1 MPAKPPARSGR
12 HESGVLDPAAA
23 AALALRESKPVS
35 RPSKRPRVGVAR
47 GARDPA
53 DVPHSVHPDEG
64 SVDAFERHALGPLL
78 WHRPDD
84 DELPDI
90 PSEFRNEQ
98 HYVKSFEPVLLE
110 ETREE
115 TRNAWLESLSEG
127 REYRVTLRSMRAM
140 GSSGW
145 RVATFLCENKK
156 DCEVIKSLC
165 PDHAVAVV
173 ALASLSRENDPWP
186 RSKDGARL
194 PLACA
199 GFVEKTLPR
208 EGVVE
213 FRFFVSPEADAAV
226 DASAPGWKP
235 WHEAVRIRERRVLE
249 AFEGVRR
256 AVREPSR
263 FAEKNVKKN
272 DAASRRDA
280 ARRAA
285 EANASGVGDDEDDK
299 SRVDFVD
306 LTGDESLPSP
316 SSLSFSR
323 EPGEVAP
330 RAAEKAEGRVWFLA
344 PAGKL
349 SSASQSYEALHH
361 VRRLYAPMRDA
372 MLRPTA
378 TLRRVAS
385 RSSTHG
391 VGDVGDSDAPPAF
404 ADEIAANPAL
414 VAFLERQFN
423 APQLA
428 AIKCAAAHTAA
439 RQNNRRN
446 AGGDDDFP
454 FTLVQGPPGTG
465 KTHTV
470 WGVLNVLHFVLYQRY
485 FQHLHRAI
493 DLGTA
498 RAAGD
503 RAFVAHVEDAGER
516 EWLERG
522 GDSFF
527 AVGDDSFASSDPR
540 EDAIIGRDRAVA
552 GNASFSESA
561 FAGSL
566 ADRGA
571 AVREMFSYLRRA
583 AGVEKGLGYGVQ
595 KPKIL
600 VCAPSNA
607 ATDNLLERV
616 VSRAFTNGDGG
627 VYRPTVIRVGA
638 ADALVSSETVA
649 AVTAS
654 RLVDAIVKMKPEE
667 WDRAYRK
674 QDAFQKEAAAYVKKL
689 EAEHVAAAAAFSR
702 HCASRPDG
710 QGPDPEVAREH
721 ARAQDARVA
730 EMLRVFNDRDKAVTE
745 MARFAFCLSR
755 LGPNKD
761 DDDVFDGRRTA
772 DPRRRQRDVRL
783 VRAALEA
790 SLVDDA
796 EIVFSTLASSSRRV
810 FRDVANGF
818 DTVLIDEAAQA
829 NETATLIP
837 FLHGARRCVL
847 VGDPRQLPSTV
858 LSSAAKASLFQRSLF
873 ERFVKLGA
881 RPILLSVQ
889 YRMHPAIRAWP
900 SREFYDDRLVDA
912 DAVRRREARDAQ
924 PYQTGLETGLG
935 GFPEL
940 TITKHDPPPYARYMC
955 PYVLFDVSGGSQS
968 SNARSGSLANPAE
981 ALFAACLHAAL
992 ARAVAGKGPGERP
1005 PSCAVVTPYR
1015 EQRACILKA
1024 FALLFGG
1031 DGAAG
1036 RLGVRVSTVD
1046 GFQGQEA
1053 DVIIFSTVR
1062 GSRSGSARGANASAG
1077 GGRRSSPAGGSS
1089 SIGFLADV
1097 RRMNV
1102 ALTRAK
1108 RALWIVGKCDV
1119 LRHGSEVWGRLVDDA
1134 ERRDAVARDADSFS
1148 MFDSVVPR
1156 ETQLSALRR
1165 LGGDVVRVPS
1175 GRGRGADS
1183 FVAAGDRTRDAF
1195 ATGWGRA
1202 VDASGAGGASR
1213 ARAANDMYGDLDDA

>member
-12 HESGVLDPAAA
+12 HESSVLDSAAA
-23 AALALRESKPVS
+23 AALALRASKPVS
-35 RPSKRPRVGVAR
+35 RPSKRPRIGVAR

-53 DVPHSVHPDEG
+53 DVPHFVHPDEG

-90 PSEFRNEQ
+90 PSEFRNER
-98 HYVKSFEPVLLE
+98 HYVESFEPVLLE

-115 TRNAWLESLSEG
+115 TRNAWLESIGEG
-127 REYRVTLRSMRAM
+127 REYRLTLRALRAT
-140 GSSGW
+140 GASGW
-145 RVATFLCENKK
+145 RVATFHCADRK

-165 PDHAVAVV
+165 PDHSVAVV
-173 ALASLSRENDPWP
+173 AVESVCSTRDPWP
-186 RSKDGARL
+186 RTKDGCRL

-208 EGVVE
+208 EGLVE

-226 DASAPGWKP
+226 DPSAPGWKP
-235 WHEAVRIRERRVLE
+235 WHQAVRDRERCVLE

-256 AVREPSR
+256 RM
-263 FAEKNVKKN
+263 
-272 DAASRRDA
+272 RRPRGGGADA

-285 EANASGVGDDEDDK
+285 AENAFSAAESTGGD
-299 SRVDFVD
+299 FF
-306 LTGDESLPSP
+306 SP
-316 SSLSFSR
+316 SSSSPR
-323 EPGEVAP
+323 APTNERNGRDEPIEPGEVAP
-330 RAAEKAEGRVWFLA
+330 PGLPQSPEGRVWFLA

-361 VRRLYAPMRDA
+361 VRRLHAPMRDA

-378 TLRRVAS
+378 KLPPSENAVGGPSGTL
-385 RSSTHG
+385 
-391 VGDVGDSDAPPAF
+391 DPPAF
-404 ADEIAANPAL
+404 ADEIVANPPL
-414 VAFLERQFN
+414 VEFLERRFN
-423 APQLA
+423 EPQLA

-439 RQNNRRN
+439 TARRD
-446 AGGDDDFP
+446 AETRDDSVLKNFP

-485 FQHLHRAI
+485 YQHLHRAI

-503 RAFVAHVEDAGER
+503 RAFVAQVKDAGER

-522 GDSFF
+522 GD
-527 AVGDDSFASSDPR
+527 VGGGDVDEASELR
-540 EDAIIGRDRAVA
+540 RATDL
-552 GNASFSESA
+552 SSESA

-571 AVREMFSYLRRA
+571 AVREMFEYLRTA
-583 AGVEKGLGYGVQ
+583 AGVEKGHTYGVK

-607 ATDNLLERV
+607 AVDNLLERV
-616 VSRAFTNGDGG
+616 ASVAFRGGDGG
-627 VYRPTVIRVGA
+627 AYRPTVVRVGA
-638 ADALVSSETVA
+638 ADALVSSETVG

-667 WDRAYRK
+667 WDAAYRK
-674 QDAFQKEAAAYVKKL
+674 QDAFQKEAASFVKRK
-689 EAEHVAAAAAFSR
+689 EREHVAAAAAFSK
-702 HCASRPDG
+702 HCAGRPDG
-710 QGPDPEVAREH
+710 VPDPEVAREH

-730 EMLRVFNDRDKAVTE
+730 EMLRVCDDRDKAVTE

-755 LGPNKD
+755 LGPKEDRGD
-761 DDDVFDGRRTA
+761 DFRRDGRSA
-772 DPRRRQRDVRL
+772 SFDPRRAQARAARA

-818 DTVLIDEAAQA
+818 DTVLVDEAAQA

-847 VGDPRQLPSTV
+847 VGDPRQLPSTI
-858 LSSAAKASLFQRSLF
+858 LSAAAKAAAFQRSLF
-873 ERFVKLGA
+873 ERFVTLGA
-881 RPILLSVQ
+881 KPVLLSVQ

-900 SREFYDDRLVDA
+900 SREFYDDKLTDSDSVRQRETSLLVA
-912 DAVRRREARDAQ
+912 PRPEASNREA
-924 PYQTGLETGLG
+924 PYLAHL
-935 GFPEL
+935 
-940 TITKHDPPPYARYMC
+940 KPYA
-955 PYVLFDVSGGSQS
+955 LFDVADGLQS
-968 SNARSGSLANPAE
+968 ANARSGSLSNPVE

-992 ARAVAGKGPGERP
+992 ARETRAAGGAAPKL
-1005 PSCAVVTPYR
+1005 SCAIVTPYR
-1015 EQRACILKA
+1015 EQRACVLKA
-1024 FALLFGG
+1024 FASLFGG

-1036 RLGVRVSTVD
+1036 RAGVRVSTVD

-1053 DVIIFSTVR
+1053 DVVIFSTVR
-1062 GSRSGSARGANASAG
+1062 GPRGAVTRGPRGALTRESRG
-1077 GGRRSSPAGGSS
+1077 GG
-1089 SIGFLADV
+1089 IGFLADV

-1102 ALTRAK
+1102 ALTRAR
-1108 RALWIVGKCDV
+1108 RALWIVGNRDV
-1119 LRHGSEVWGRLVDDA
+1119 LRNGGEVWSRLVADA
-1134 ERRDAVARDADSFS
+1134 ERRGCVARDADSASLFG
-1148 MFDSVVPR
+1148 DVIPVEAQAR
-1156 ETQLSALRR
+1156 ALRA
-1165 LGGDVVRVPS
+1165 LGGDARAL
-1175 GRGRGADS
+1175 RGGGA
-1183 FVAAGDRTRDAF
+1183 AMAPAGDRTRDAF
-1195 ATGWGRA
+1195 AGGWGA
-1202 VDASGAGGASR
+1202 AAADANGGGGGSR
-1213 ARAANDMYGDLDDA
+1213 ARARVHDMYGDLDDA

>member
-1 MPAKPPARSGR
+1 MPAKPPARPGR
-12 HESGVLDPAAA
+12 RESSVLDPAAEA
-23 AALALRESKPVS
+23 ARALMEAKPAS
-35 RPSKRPRVGVAR
+35 RPSKRPRVAR

-53 DVPHSVHPDEG
+53 DAPAFVRPDEG

-90 PSEFRNEQ
+90 PGEFRNEQ

-115 TRNAWLESLSEG
+115 TRNAWLESIGEG
-127 REYRVTLRSMRAM
+127 REYRLTLRSLRAM
-140 GSSGW
+140 GASGW
-145 RVATFLCENKK
+145 RVATFHCADRN
-156 DCEVIKSLC
+156 DCDVIKSLC
-165 PDHAVAVV
+165 PDHSVAVV
-173 ALASLSRENDPWP
+173 AVASMRSTRDPWP
-186 RSKDGARL
+186 RTRDGSDL

-208 EGVVE
+208 EGLVE

-226 DASAPGWKP
+226 DARAPGWRP
-235 WHEAVRIRERRVLE
+235 WHGAVRDRERRTLE
-249 AFEGVRR
+249 AFEGTRRRVRSR
-256 AVREPSR
+256 AGTE
-263 FAEKNVKKN
+263 
-272 DAASRRDA
+272 A
-280 ARRAA
+280 ARRVAA
-285 EANASGVGDDEDDK
+285 ENATENDVE
-299 SRVDFVD
+299 
-306 LTGDESLPSP
+306 P
-316 SSLSFSR
+316 SSER

-330 RAAEKAEGRVWFLA
+330 SAPTSLRAEGRTWFLA

-361 VRRLYAPMRDA
+361 VRRLHAPMRDA

-378 TLRRVAS
+378 KLS
-385 RSSTHG
+385 PSTSGGG
-391 VGDVGDSDAPPAF
+391 VTSDDVPAF
-404 ADEIAANPAL
+404 ADEIVANPAL
-414 VAFLERQFN
+414 VAFLERRFN
-423 APQLA
+423 EPQLA

-439 RQNNRRN
+439 RRR
-446 AGGDDDFP
+446 GDETRDEFP

-503 RAFVAHVEDAGER
+503 RAFVAHVRDAGER

-522 GDSFF
+522 GD
-527 AVGDDSFASSDPR
+527 VGEAGEAGKDLSSRAFSETSTSRARSDDATDGS
-540 EDAIIGRDRAVA
+540 
-552 GNASFSESA
+552 SESA

-571 AVREMFSYLRRA
+571 AVREMFEYLRRA
-583 AGVEKGLGYGVQ
+583 AGVEKGHTYGVA
-595 KPKIL
+595 KPRIL

-607 ATDNLLERV
+607 AVDNLLERV
-616 VSRAFTNGDGG
+616 VSAPFRNGDAGE
-627 VYRPTVIRVGA
+627 YRPTVVRVGA

-654 RLVDAIVKMKPEE
+654 RLVDAIVKMKPEA

-674 QDAFQKEAAAYVKKL
+674 QDAFQKEAASFVKRK
-689 EAEHVAAAAAFSR
+689 EREHVAAAAAFSK
-702 HCASRPDG
+702 HCAGRPDG
-710 QGPDPEVAREH
+710 VPDPEVAREH

-730 EMLRVFNDRDKAVTE
+730 EMLRVCDDRDKAVTE

-755 LGPNKD
+755 LGPKEDRGD
-761 DDDVFDGRRTA
+761 DFRRDGRSA
-772 DPRRRQRDVRL
+772 SFDPRRAQARAARA

-818 DTVLIDEAAQA
+818 DTVLVDEAAQA

-847 VGDPRQLPSTV
+847 VGDPRQLPSTI
-858 LSSAAKASLFQRSLF
+858 LSAAAKAAAFQRSLF
-873 ERFVKLGA
+873 ERFVTLGA
-881 RPILLSVQ
+881 KPVLLSVQ

-900 SREFYDDRLVDA
+900 SREFYDDKLTDSDSVRQRETSLLVA
-912 DAVRRREARDAQ
+912 PRPEASNREA
-924 PYQTGLETGLG
+924 PYLAHL
-935 GFPEL
+935 
-940 TITKHDPPPYARYMC
+940 KPYA
-955 PYVLFDVSGGSQS
+955 LFDVADGSQS
-968 SNARSGSLANPAE
+968 ANARSGSLSNPVE

-992 ARAVAGKGPGERP
+992 ARETRAAGGAAPKL
-1005 PSCAVVTPYR
+1005 SCAIVTPYR
-1015 EQRACILKA
+1015 EQRACVLKA
-1024 FALLFGG
+1024 FASLFGG

-1036 RLGVRVSTVD
+1036 RAGVRVSTVD

-1053 DVIIFSTVR
+1053 DVVIFSTVR
-1062 GSRSGSARGANASAG
+1062 GPRGAVTRGPRGALTRESRG
-1077 GGRRSSPAGGSS
+1077 GG
-1089 SIGFLADV
+1089 IGFLADV

-1102 ALTRAK
+1102 ALTRAR
-1108 RALWIVGKCDV
+1108 RALWIVGNRDV
-1119 LRHGSEVWGRLVDDA
+1119 LRNGGEVWSRLVADA
-1134 ERRDAVARDADSFS
+1134 ERRGCVARDADSASLFG
-1148 MFDSVVPR
+1148 DVIPVEAQAR
-1156 ETQLSALRR
+1156 ALRA
-1165 LGGDVVRVPS
+1165 LGGDARAL
-1175 GRGRGADS
+1175 RGGGA
-1183 FVAAGDRTRDAF
+1183 AMAPAGDRTRDAF
-1195 ATGWGRA
+1195 AGGWGA
-1202 VDASGAGGASR
+1202 AAADANGGGGGSR
-1213 ARAANDMYGDLDDA
+1213 ARARVHDMYGDLDDA

>member
-12 HESGVLDPAAA
+12 HASSVLDPAAA
-23 AALALRESKPVS
+23 AALALRASKPVS

-47 GARDPA
+47 GARDFA
-53 DVPHSVHPDEG
+53 DVPHFFSPDEG

-90 PSEFRNEQ
+90 PLEFRNEQ
-98 HYVKSFEPVLLE
+98 HYVRSFEPVLLE

-115 TRNAWLESLSEG
+115 TRNAWLESIGEG
-127 REYRVTLRSMRAM
+127 REYRVTLRSLRAV
-140 GSSGW
+140 GNSGW
-145 RVATFLCENKK
+145 RVATFLCADRK

-173 ALASLSRENDPWP
+173 ALASLCSTPDPWP
-186 RSKDGARL
+186 RSRDGRHL

-199 GFVEKTLPR
+199 GFVEKTNPR
-208 EGVVE
+208 EGLVE

-235 WHEAVRIRERRVLE
+235 WHEATRDRERRTLE

-256 AVREPSR
+256 RVRARGAPSR
-263 FAEKNVKKN
+263 
-272 DAASRRDA
+272 DAGPDA
-280 ARRAA
+280 ARIAA
-285 EANASGVGDDEDDK
+285 ARENAKTENAKTV
-299 SRVDFVD
+299 VD
-306 LTGDESLPSP
+306 LTGDV
-316 SSLSFSR
+316 

-330 RAAEKAEGRVWFLA
+330 VAPQTAEGRVWFLA

-361 VRRLYAPMRDA
+361 VRRLHAPMRDA
-372 MLRPTA
+372 MLRPTEK
-378 TLRRVAS
+378 LRNAS
-385 RSSTHG
+385 RR
-391 VGDVGDSDAPPAF
+391 DVDEPPPAF
-404 ADEIAANPAL
+404 ADEIETNPAL

-423 APQLA
+423 DPQLA
-428 AIKCAAAHTAA
+428 AIKCAAAHTAHT
-439 RQNNRRN
+439 RN
-446 AGGDDDFP
+446 AAAAEENKHADKHASAEQKEIDFP

-516 EWLERG
+516 AWLERG
-522 GDSFF
+522 G
-527 AVGDDSFASSDPR
+527 GDPPSDPL
-540 EDAIIGRDRAVA
+540 EGFSSANDRSVPETR
-552 GNASFSESA
+552 FSESA
-561 FAGSL
+561 FAGSS

-571 AVREMFSYLRRA
+571 AVREMFEYLRGA
-583 AGVEKGLGYGVQ
+583 AGVEKGRSYGVA

-607 ATDNLLERV
+607 AVDNLLERV
-616 VSRAFTNGDGG
+616 VGRAFRNGDGG
-627 VYRPTVIRVGA
+627 EYRPRVVRVGA
-638 ADALVSSETVA
+638 ADALVSSDAVA

-654 RLVDAIVKMKPEE
+654 RLVDAIVKMSPEA

-674 QDAFQKEAAAYVKKL
+674 QDAFQKEAASFVKRL
-689 EAEHVAAAAAFSR
+689 ESDHVAAAAAYSR
-702 HCASRPDG
+702 HCAGRPDG
-710 QGPDPEVAREH
+710 VADVETAREH
-721 ARAQDARVA
+721 TRAQDARVA
-730 EMLRVFNDRDKAVTE
+730 EMLRVCDDRDKAVTE

-755 LGPNKD
+755 LGPNED
-761 DDDVFDGRRTA
+761 AYAEDDGRPRPSSSS
-772 DPRRRQRDVRL
+772 DPRRRQRALRA

-818 DTVLIDEAAQA
+818 DTVLVDEAAQA

-837 FLHGARRCVL
+837 FLHGAKRCVL
-847 VGDPRQLPSTV
+847 VGDPQQLPSTV
-858 LSSAAKASLFQRSLF
+858 LSRAAKASLFQRSLF
-873 ERFVKLGA
+873 ERFVSLGA
-881 RPILLSVQ
+881 RPVLLSVQ
-889 YRMHPAIRAWP
+889 YRMHPEIRAWP
-900 SREFYDDRLVDA
+900 SREFYDDRLTDS
-912 DAVRRREARDAQ
+912 DSVRARAALDFAFAFDDSRSNAAPKNANEYASDGNHEASYSAHIR
-924 PYQTGLETGLG
+924 
-935 GFPEL
+935 
-940 TITKHDPPPYARYMC
+940 K
-955 PYVLFDVSGGSQS
+955 PYVLFDVKHGSHTA
-968 SNARSGSLANPAE
+968 NARSGSLANPAE
-981 ALFAACLHAAL
+981 ALFAACLYAAT
-992 ARAVAGKGPGERP
+992 RRVKTEPGAEP
-1005 PSCAVVTPYR
+1005 PTCAIVTPYR

-1031 DGAAG
+1031 AGAAG

-1062 GSRSGSARGANASAG
+1062 GSR
-1077 GGRRSSPAGGSS
+1077 GGSS
-1089 SIGFLADV
+1089 LKRGGGGGGSIGFLADV
-1097 RRMNV
+1097 RRVNV

-1119 LRHGSEVWGRLVDDA
+1119 LRNGSEVWGRLVEDA
-1134 ERRDAVARDADSFS
+1134 ERRGAVARDADSFA
-1148 MFDSVVPR
+1148 MFDAIVRR
-1156 ETQLSALRR
+1156 ETQARALRA
-1165 LGGDVVRVPS
+1165 LGGGEIEPV
-1175 GRGRGADS
+1175 
-1183 FVAAGDRTRDAF
+1183 RTRDAF
-1195 ATGWGRA
+1195 GTTGWGRA
-1202 VDASGAGGASR
+1202 AESSHGAAGGTSR
-1213 ARAANDMYGDLDDA
+1213 ARTANDVYGDLDDTYQ

>member
-12 HESGVLDPAAA
+12 HASSVLDPAAA
-23 AALALRESKPVS
+23 AALALRASKPVS

-53 DVPHSVHPDEG
+53 DVPHFLSPDEG

-90 PSEFRNEQ
+90 PLEFRDER
-98 HYVKSFEPVLLE
+98 HYVRSFEPVLLE

-115 TRNAWLESLSEG
+115 TRNAWLESIGEG
-127 REYRVTLRSMRAM
+127 REYRLTLRSLRAV
-140 GSSGW
+140 GNSGW
-145 RVATFLCENKK
+145 RVATFLCADRK

-173 ALASLSRENDPWP
+173 ALASLCSTPDPWP
-186 RSKDGARL
+186 RSRDGRHL
-194 PLACA
+194 PPACA
-199 GFVEKTLPR
+199 GFVEKTNPR
-208 EGVVE
+208 EGLVE

-226 DASAPGWKP
+226 DASAPGWRP
-235 WHEAVRIRERRVLE
+235 WHEAVRDRERRTLE

-256 AVREPSR
+256 RVRARGAPSR
-263 FAEKNVKKN
+263 
-272 DAASRRDA
+272 DAGPDA
-280 ARRAA
+280 ARIAA
-285 EANASGVGDDEDDK
+285 ARENAKTE
-299 SRVDFVD
+299 RVVD
-306 LTGDESLPSP
+306 LTGDV
-316 SSLSFSR
+316 

-330 RAAEKAEGRVWFLA
+330 DAPQTAEGRVWFLA

-361 VRRLYAPMRDA
+361 VRRLHAPMRDA
-372 MLRPTA
+372 MLRPTEK
-378 TLRRVAS
+378 LRNVSS
-385 RSSTHG
+385 RR
-391 VGDVGDSDAPPAF
+391 DADELPPAF
-404 ADEIAANPAL
+404 ADEIETNRPL

-423 APQLA
+423 DPQLA

-439 RQNNRRN
+439 RN
-446 AGGDDDFP
+446 AAAAEENALDVHASERASAAREIDFP

-516 EWLERG
+516 AWLERG
-522 GDSFF
+522 G
-527 AVGDDSFASSDPR
+527 GDASDPLGFSG
-540 EDAIIGRDRAVA
+540 ANDR
-552 GNASFSESA
+552 SERFSESA
-561 FAGSL
+561 FAGSS

-571 AVREMFSYLRRA
+571 AVREMFEYLRGA
-583 AGVEKGLGYGVQ
+583 AGVEKGRSYGVA

-607 ATDNLLERV
+607 AVDNLLERV
-616 VSRAFTNGDGG
+616 VGRAFRNGDGG
-627 VYRPTVIRVGA
+627 EYRPRVVRVGA
-638 ADALVSSETVA
+638 ADALVSSDAVA

-654 RLVDAIVKMKPEE
+654 RLVDAIVKMSPEA

-674 QDAFQKEAAAYVKKL
+674 QDAFQKEAASFVKRL
-689 EAEHVAAAAAFSR
+689 ESDHVAAAAAYSR
-702 HCASRPDG
+702 HCAGRPDG
-710 QGPDPEVAREH
+710 VADVETAREH
-721 ARAQDARVA
+721 TRAQDARVA
-730 EMLRVFNDRDKAVTE
+730 EMLRVCDDRDKAVTE

-755 LGPNKD
+755 LGPNED
-761 DDDVFDGRRTA
+761 ARAEDDGRYSPPSSSS
-772 DPRRRQRDVRL
+772 DPRRRQRALRA

-818 DTVLIDEAAQA
+818 DTVLVDEAAQA

-837 FLHGARRCVL
+837 FLHGAKRCVL
-847 VGDPRQLPSTV
+847 VGDPQQLPSTV
-858 LSSAAKASLFQRSLF
+858 LSRAAKASLFQRSLF
-873 ERFVKLGA
+873 ERFVSLGA
-881 RPILLSVQ
+881 RPVLLSVQ
-889 YRMHPAIRAWP
+889 YRMHPEIRAWP
-900 SREFYDDRLVDA
+900 SREFYDDRLTDSDSVRARAALDFVRGDDSRSAPKNAEYASGNHDA
-912 DAVRRREARDAQ
+912 YSAHIRE
-924 PYQTGLETGLG
+924 
-935 GFPEL
+935 
-940 TITKHDPPPYARYMC
+940 
-955 PYVLFDVSGGSQS
+955 PYVLFDVKHGSHTA
-968 SNARSGSLANPAE
+968 NTRSGSLANPAE
-981 ALFAACLHAAL
+981 ALFAACLYAATRRL
-992 ARAVAGKGPGERP
+992 KTEPGAEP
-1005 PSCAVVTPYR
+1005 PTCAIVTPYR

-1031 DGAAG
+1031 AGAAG

-1062 GSRSGSARGANASAG
+1062 GSRSSLKRGAG
-1077 GGRRSSPAGGSS
+1077 GGG
-1089 SIGFLADV
+1089 IGFLADV
-1097 RRMNV
+1097 RRVNV

-1119 LRHGSEVWGRLVDDA
+1119 LRNGSEVWGRLVEDA
-1134 ERRDAVARDADSFS
+1134 ERRGAVARDADSFA
-1148 MFDSVVPR
+1148 MFDAIVQR
-1156 ETQLSALRR
+1156 ETQARALRA
-1165 LGGDVVRVPS
+1165 LGGGGIEPVR
-1175 GRGRGADS
+1175 A
-1183 FVAAGDRTRDAF
+1183 AAGDRTRDAF
-1195 ATGWGRA
+1195 GAESGWGRA
-1202 VDASGAGGASR
+1202 AESSHGAAGGTSR
-1213 ARAANDMYGDLDDA
+1213 ARTANDVYGDLDDTYQ

>member
-1 MPAKPPARSGR
+1 MPAKPPARPGR
-12 HESGVLDPAAA
+12 RESSVLDPAAEA
-23 AALALRESKPVS
+23 ARALMEAKPAS
-35 RPSKRPRVGVAR
+35 RPSKRPRVAR

-53 DVPHSVHPDEG
+53 DAPAFVRPDEG

-90 PSEFRNEQ
+90 PGEFRNEQ

-115 TRNAWLESLSEG
+115 TRNAWLESIGEG
-127 REYRVTLRSMRAM
+127 REYRLTLRSLRAM
-140 GSSGW
+140 GASGW
-145 RVATFLCENKK
+145 RVATFHCADRN
-156 DCEVIKSLC
+156 DCDVIKSLC
-165 PDHAVAVV
+165 PDHSVAVV
-173 ALASLSRENDPWP
+173 AVASMRSTRDPWP
-186 RSKDGARL
+186 RTRDGSDL

-208 EGVVE
+208 EGLVE

-226 DASAPGWKP
+226 DARAPGWRP
-235 WHEAVRIRERRVLE
+235 WHGAVRDRERRTLE
-249 AFEGVRR
+249 AFEGTRRRVRSR
-256 AVREPSR
+256 AGTE
-263 FAEKNVKKN
+263 
-272 DAASRRDA
+272 A
-280 ARRAA
+280 ARRVAA
-285 EANASGVGDDEDDK
+285 ENATENDVE
-299 SRVDFVD
+299 
-306 LTGDESLPSP
+306 P
-316 SSLSFSR
+316 SSER

-330 RAAEKAEGRVWFLA
+330 SAPTSLRAEGRTWFLA

-361 VRRLYAPMRDA
+361 VRRLHAPMRDA

-378 TLRRVAS
+378 KLS
-385 RSSTHG
+385 PSTSGGG
-391 VGDVGDSDAPPAF
+391 VTSDDVPAF
-404 ADEIAANPAL
+404 ADEIVANPAL
-414 VAFLERQFN
+414 VAFLERRFN
-423 APQLA
+423 EPQLA

-439 RQNNRRN
+439 RRR
-446 AGGDDDFP
+446 GDETRDEFP

-503 RAFVAHVEDAGER
+503 RAFVAHVRDAGER

-522 GDSFF
+522 GD
-527 AVGDDSFASSDPR
+527 VGEAGEAGKDLSSRAFSETSTSRARSDDATDGS
-540 EDAIIGRDRAVA
+540 
-552 GNASFSESA
+552 SESA

-571 AVREMFSYLRRA
+571 AVREMFEYLRRA
-583 AGVEKGLGYGVQ
+583 AGVEKGHTYGVA
-595 KPKIL
+595 KPRIL

-607 ATDNLLERV
+607 AVDNLLERV
-616 VSRAFTNGDGG
+616 VSAPFRNGDAGE
-627 VYRPTVIRVGA
+627 YRPTVVRVGA

-654 RLVDAIVKMKPEE
+654 RLVDAIVKMKPEA

-674 QDAFQKEAAAYVKKL
+674 QDAFQKEAASFVKRK
-689 EAEHVAAAAAFSR
+689 EREHVAAAAAFSK
-702 HCASRPDG
+702 HCAERPDG
-710 QGPDPEVAREH
+710 VPDPEVAREH

-730 EMLRVFNDRDKAVTE
+730 EMLRVCDDRDKAVTE

-761 DDDVFDGRRTA
+761 GGDDDDGRPA
-772 DPRRRQRDVRL
+772 SFDPRRRQRAARL

-818 DTVLIDEAAQA
+818 DTVLVDEAAQA

-847 VGDPRQLPSTV
+847 VGDPRQLPSTI
-858 LSSAAKASLFQRSLF
+858 LSAAAKAAAFQRSLF
-873 ERFVKLGA
+873 ERFVTLGA
-881 RPILLSVQ
+881 KPVLLSVQ

-900 SREFYDDRLVDA
+900 SREFYDDKLTDSDSVRQRETSLLVA
-912 DAVRRREARDAQ
+912 PRPEASNREA
-924 PYQTGLETGLG
+924 PYLAHL
-935 GFPEL
+935 
-940 TITKHDPPPYARYMC
+940 KPYA
-955 PYVLFDVSGGSQS
+955 LFDVADGSQS
-968 SNARSGSLANPAE
+968 ANARSGSLSNPVE

-992 ARAVAGKGPGERP
+992 ARETRAAGGAAPKL
-1005 PSCAVVTPYR
+1005 SCAIVTPYR
-1015 EQRACILKA
+1015 EQRACVLKA
-1024 FALLFGG
+1024 FASLFGG

-1036 RLGVRVSTVD
+1036 RAGIRVSTVD

-1053 DVIIFSTVR
+1053 DVVIFSTVR
-1062 GSRSGSARGANASAG
+1062 GPRGAVTRGPRGALTRESRG
-1077 GGRRSSPAGGSS
+1077 GG
-1089 SIGFLADV
+1089 IGFLADV

-1102 ALTRAK
+1102 ALTRAR
-1108 RALWIVGKCDV
+1108 RALWIVGNRDV
-1119 LRHGSEVWGRLVDDA
+1119 LRNGGEVWSRLVADA
-1134 ERRDAVARDADSFS
+1134 ERRGCVARDADSASLFG
-1148 MFDSVVPR
+1148 DVIPVEAQAR
-1156 ETQLSALRR
+1156 ALRA
-1165 LGGDVVRVPS
+1165 LGGDARAL
-1175 GRGRGADS
+1175 RGGGA
-1183 FVAAGDRTRDAF
+1183 AMAPAGDRTRDAF
-1195 ATGWGRA
+1195 AGGWGA
-1202 VDASGAGGASR
+1202 AAADANGGGGGSR
-1213 ARAANDMYGDLDDA
+1213 ARARVHDMYGDLDDA

>member
-12 HESGVLDPAAA
+12 HASSVLDPAAA
-23 AALALRESKPVS
+23 AALALRASKPVS

-47 GARDPA
+47 GARDVA
-53 DVPHSVHPDEG
+53 DVPHFFSPDEG

-90 PSEFRNEQ
+90 PLEFRNEQ
-98 HYVKSFEPVLLE
+98 HYVRSFEPVLLE

-115 TRNAWLESLSEG
+115 TRNAWLESIGEG
-127 REYRVTLRSMRAM
+127 REYRVTLRSLRAV
-140 GSSGW
+140 GNSGW
-145 RVATFLCENKK
+145 RVATFLCADRK

-165 PDHAVAVV
+165 PDHSVAVV
-173 ALASLSRENDPWP
+173 ALESLCSTPDPWP
-186 RSKDGARL
+186 RSPRDERDL

-199 GFVEKTLPR
+199 GFVEKTTPR
-208 EGVVE
+208 EGLVE

-235 WHEAVRIRERRVLE
+235 WHEITRDRERRTLE

-256 AVREPSR
+256 RVRARGAPSSR
-263 FAEKNVKKN
+263 
-272 DAASRRDA
+272 DAGPDA
-280 ARRAA
+280 ARIAA
-285 EANASGVGDDEDDK
+285 ARENAETG
-299 SRVDFVD
+299 RVDDVVD
-306 LTGDESLPSP
+306 LTGDVEAEA
-316 SSLSFSR
+316 

-330 RAAEKAEGRVWFLA
+330 VAPQTAEGRVWFLA

-361 VRRLYAPMRDA
+361 VRRLHAPMRDA
-372 MLRPTA
+372 MLRPTE
-378 TLRRVAS
+378 TLRNGRS
-385 RSSTHG
+385 RR
-391 VGDVGDSDAPPAF
+391 DVDDPPPAF
-404 ADEIAANPAL
+404 ADEIESNPNL

-423 APQLA
+423 DPQLA

-439 RQNNRRN
+439 RNATAAEENALFPTDKHASSARN
-446 AGGDDDFP
+446 EKIDFP

-516 EWLERG
+516 AWLERG
-522 GDSFF
+522 G
-527 AVGDDSFASSDPR
+527 GDANDPLGFSG
-540 EDAIIGRDRAVA
+540 ANDR
-552 GNASFSESA
+552 SERFSESA
-561 FAGSL
+561 FAGSS

-571 AVREMFSYLRRA
+571 AVREMFEYLRGA
-583 AGVEKGLGYGVQ
+583 AGVEKGRSYGVA

-616 VSRAFTNGDGG
+616 VGRAFRNGDGG
-627 VYRPTVIRVGA
+627 EYRPRVVRVGA
-638 ADALVSSETVA
+638 ADALITSDAVA

-654 RLVDAIVKMKPEE
+654 RLVDAIVKMSPQD

-674 QDAFQKEAAAYVKKL
+674 QDAFQKKAASCVKRL
-689 EAEHVAAAAAFSR
+689 ESDHVAAAAAYSR
-702 HCASRPDG
+702 HCAECPDG
-710 QGPDPEVAREH
+710 VADVETAREH
-721 ARAQDARVA
+721 TRAQDARVA
-730 EMLRVFNDRDKAVTE
+730 EMLRVCDDRDKAVTE

-755 LGPNKD
+755 LGPNED
-761 DDDVFDGRRTA
+761 A
-772 DPRRRQRDVRL
+772 SSDPRRRQRALRA

-818 DTVLIDEAAQA
+818 DTVLVDEAAQA

-847 VGDPRQLPSTV
+847 VGDPQQLPSTV
-858 LSSAAKASLFQRSLF
+858 LSRAAKASLFQRSLF
-873 ERFVKLGA
+873 ERFVSLGA
-881 RPILLSVQ
+881 RPVLLSVQ
-889 YRMHPAIRAWP
+889 YRMHPEIRAWP
-900 SREFYDDRLVDA
+900 SREFYDNRLTDSDSVRARAALDFRRGESIPNDTENHDA
-912 DAVRRREARDAQ
+912 YSAFVS
-924 PYQTGLETGLG
+924 
-935 GFPEL
+935 
-940 TITKHDPPPYARYMC
+940 K
-955 PYVLFDVSGGSQS
+955 PYVLFDVKHGSHTA
-968 SNARSGSLANPAE
+968 NTRSGSLANPAE
-981 ALFAACLHAAL
+981 ALFAACLYAAL
-992 ARAVAGKGPGERP
+992 RRVKTEPGAEP
-1005 PSCAVVTPYR
+1005 PTCAVVTPYR
-1015 EQRACILKA
+1015 EQRACVLKA

-1031 DGAAG
+1031 AGAAG

-1062 GSRSGSARGANASAG
+1062 GSRSGNVGTRGGAG
-1077 GGRRSSPAGGSS
+1077 GGG
-1089 SIGFLADV
+1089 IGFLADV
-1097 RRMNV
+1097 RRVNV

-1119 LRHGSEVWGRLVDDA
+1119 LRNGSEVWGRLVEDA
-1134 ERRDAVARDADSFS
+1134 ARRGAVARDADSFA
-1148 MFDSVVPR
+1148 MFDAVVRR
-1156 ETQLSALRR
+1156 ETQARALRA
-1165 LGGDVVRVPS
+1165 LGG
-1175 GRGRGADS
+1175 GGANGFDP
-1183 FVAAGDRTRDAF
+1183 AAGDRTRDAF
-1195 ATGWGRA
+1195 GTTGWSRA
-1202 VDASGAGGASR
+1202 AESSHGAGGTSR
-1213 ARAANDMYGDLDDA
+1213 ARTANDVYGDLDDTYQ

>member
-1 MPAKPPARSGR
+1 MPAKPPARPGR
-12 HESGVLDPAAA
+12 RESSVLDPAAEA
-23 AALALRESKPVS
+23 ARALMEAKPAS
-35 RPSKRPRVGVAR
+35 RPSKRPRVAR
-47 GARDPA
+47 GVRDPA
-53 DVPHSVHPDEG
+53 DAPAFVRPDEG

-90 PSEFRNEQ
+90 PGEFRNEQ

-115 TRNAWLESLSEG
+115 TRNAWLESIGEG
-127 REYRVTLRSMRAM
+127 REYRLTLRSLRAV
-140 GSSGW
+140 GASGW
-145 RVATFLCENKK
+145 RVATFHCADRN

-165 PDHAVAVV
+165 PDHSVAVV
-173 ALASLSRENDPWP
+173 AVASMRSTRDPWP
-186 RSKDGARL
+186 RTRDGSDL

-208 EGVVE
+208 EGLVE

-226 DASAPGWKP
+226 DARAPGWRP
-235 WHEAVRIRERRVLE
+235 WHGAVRDRERRTLE
-249 AFEGVRR
+249 AFEGTRRRVRSR
-256 AVREPSR
+256 AGTE
-263 FAEKNVKKN
+263 
-272 DAASRRDA
+272 A
-280 ARRAA
+280 ARRVAA
-285 EANASGVGDDEDDK
+285 ENATENDVE
-299 SRVDFVD
+299 
-306 LTGDESLPSP
+306 P
-316 SSLSFSR
+316 SSER

-330 RAAEKAEGRVWFLA
+330 SAPTSLRAEGRTWFLA

-361 VRRLYAPMRDA
+361 VRRLHAPMRDA

-378 TLRRVAS
+378 KLS
-385 RSSTHG
+385 PSTSG
-391 VGDVGDSDAPPAF
+391 GGTTSDDVPAF
-404 ADEIAANPAL
+404 ADEIVANPAL
-414 VAFLERQFN
+414 VAFLERRFN
-423 APQLA
+423 EPQLA

-439 RQNNRRN
+439 RRR
-446 AGGDDDFP
+446 GDETRDEFP

-503 RAFVAHVEDAGER
+503 RAFVAHVRDAGER

-522 GDSFF
+522 GD
-527 AVGDDSFASSDPR
+527 VGEAGEAGKDLSSRAFGETSTSRVRSDDATDGS
-540 EDAIIGRDRAVA
+540 
-552 GNASFSESA
+552 SESA

-571 AVREMFSYLRRA
+571 AVREMFEYLRRA
-583 AGVEKGLGYGVQ
+583 AGVEKGHTYGVA
-595 KPKIL
+595 KPRIL

-607 ATDNLLERV
+607 AVDNLLERV
-616 VSRAFTNGDGG
+616 VSAPFRNGDAGE
-627 VYRPTVIRVGA
+627 YRPTVVRVGA

-654 RLVDAIVKMKPEE
+654 RLVDAIVKMKPEA

-674 QDAFQKEAAAYVKKL
+674 QDAFQKEAASFVKRK
-689 EAEHVAAAAAFSR
+689 EREHVAAAAAFSK
-702 HCASRPDG
+702 HCAERPDG
-710 QGPDPEVAREH
+710 VPDPEVAREH

-730 EMLRVFNDRDKAVTE
+730 EMLRVCDDRDKAVTE

-761 DDDVFDGRRTA
+761 GGDDDDGRPA
-772 DPRRRQRDVRL
+772 SFDPRRRQRAARL

-818 DTVLIDEAAQA
+818 DTVLVDEAAQA

-847 VGDPRQLPSTV
+847 VGDPQQLPSTV
-858 LSSAAKASLFQRSLF
+858 LSSAAKASAFQRSLF
-873 ERFVKLGA
+873 ERFVRLGA
-881 RPILLSVQ
+881 RPVLLSVQ

-900 SREFYDDRLVDA
+900 SREFYEDKLTDDA
-912 DAVRRREARDAQ
+912 SVREREARDPR
-924 PYQTGLETGLG
+924 PYQTG
-935 GFPEL
+935 PEATRAATTPGDGSRARL
-940 TITKHDPPPYARYMC
+940 PAPYLAHLK
-955 PYVLFDVSGGSQS
+955 PYVLFDVAGGSQS
-968 SNARSGSLANPAE
+968 ANARSGSLSNPVE
-981 ALFAACLHAAL
+981 ALFVACLHAAL
-992 ARAVAGKGPGERP
+992 AREARAGGGAAP

-1062 GSRSGSARGANASAG
+1062 GARGSEARD
-1077 GGRRSSPAGGSS
+1077 GRRAETRARGRG
-1089 SIGFLADV
+1089 IGFLADV

-1108 RALWIVGKCDV
+1108 RALWIVGQRDV
-1119 LRHGSEVWGRLVDDA
+1119 LRNGSEGWARLVDDA
-1134 ERRDAVARDADSFS
+1134 ERRDAVACDADSAAL
-1148 MFDSVVPR
+1148 FDAVVPF
-1156 ETQLSALRR
+1156 ETQARALRR
-1165 LGGDVVRVPS
+1165 LGGDARALGS
-1175 GRGRGADS
+1175 RGAT
-1183 FVAAGDRTRDAF
+1183 GDRTRDAF
-1195 ATGWGRA
+1195 VGRWSAAT
-1202 VDASGAGGASR
+1202 VDSDGTGGVSR
-1213 ARAANDMYGDLDDA
+1213 ARSASDMYGDLDET

>member
-23 AALALRESKPVS
+23 AALALRASKPVS

-53 DVPHSVHPDEG
+53 DVPHSVHPDDG

-90 PSEFRNEQ
+90 PAEFRNEQ

-115 TRNAWLESLSEG
+115 TRNAWLESLAEG
-127 REYRVTLRSMRAM
+127 REFRVILRSLRAM
-140 GSSGW
+140 GSGGW
-145 RVATFLCENKK
+145 RVATFVCENKK
-156 DCEVIKSLC
+156 DVEVIKSLC

-173 ALASLSRENDPWP
+173 ALQSLARETDPWP
-186 RSKDGARL
+186 RSKSGEAHL

-199 GFVEKTLPR
+199 GFVEKTLPK
-208 EGVVE
+208 EGLVE

-226 DASAPGWKP
+226 DKNAPGWKP
-235 WHEAVRIRERRVLE
+235 WHEALRNRERDVLE

-256 AVREPSR
+256 EVRQPSR
-263 FAEKNVKKN
+263 KN
-272 DAASRRDA
+272 A
-280 ARRAA
+280 
-285 EANASGVGDDEDDK
+285 
-299 SRVDFVD
+299 RVDFVD
-306 LTGDESLPSP
+306 LTGDGVTP
-316 SSLSFSR
+316 SSSSREPFSR
-323 EPGEVAP
+323 EPGEVAL
-330 RAAEKAEGRVWFLA
+330 RAPEKAEGRVWFLA

-378 TLRRVAS
+378 TLRRVMSA
-385 RSSTHG
+385 RS
-391 VGDVGDSDAPPAF
+391 GDVGDESDAPPAF
-404 ADEIAANPAL
+404 ADEIAANPKL

-439 RQNNRRN
+439 KAQNNRQN
-446 AGGDDDFP
+446 ANVGDDDFP

-527 AVGDDSFASSDPR
+527 SEGRDDSSFAS
-540 EDAIIGRDRAVA
+540 
-552 GNASFSESA
+552 GNVSFSESA

-607 ATDNLLERV
+607 AVDNLLERV
-616 VSRAFTNGDGG
+616 VKRAFTNGDGG
-627 VYRPTVIRVGA
+627 VYRPSVIRVGA
-638 ADALVSSETVA
+638 ADALVSSETVS

-674 QDAFQKEAAAYVKKL
+674 QDAFQKEAAAYVKRL
-689 EAEHVAAAAAFSR
+689 EQEHVAAAAAFSR
-702 HCASRPDG
+702 HCASRKDG
-710 QGPDPEVAREH
+710 QGPDPLVAHEH
-721 ARAQDARVA
+721 ARVQDARVA

-761 DDDVFDGRRTA
+761 ETSDRSDGRSGGRSS

-858 LSSAAKASLFQRSLF
+858 LSSAAKASMFQRSLF
-873 ERFVKLGA
+873 ERFTMLGA

-900 SREFYDDRLVDA
+900 SREFYDDRLTDA
-912 DAVRRREARDAQ
+912 DAVRDREARDEK
-924 PYQTGLETGLG
+924 PYQTGLR
-935 GFPEL
+935 GFRGVSVGSRM
-940 TITKHDPPPYARYMC
+940 DPHHEPSYARYMC
-955 PYVLFDVSGGSQS
+955 PYVLFDVSNGSQS
-968 SNARSGSLANPAE
+968 SNARSGSLSNPAE
-981 ALFAACLHAAL
+981 ALFAACLHAVL
-992 ARAVAGKGPGERP
+992 AQKFVAGKGDRP

-1062 GSRSGSARGANASAG
+1062 GSKSGAGVGGAR
-1077 GGRRSSPAGGSS
+1077 RGGSS

-1134 ERRDAVARDADSFS
+1134 ERRDAVARDADSFT
-1148 MFDSVVPR
+1148 MFDSVVPK

-1165 LGGDVVRVPS
+1165 LGGDVRVPA
-1175 GRGRGADS
+1175 GALRRGAD
-1183 FVAAGDRTRDAF
+1183 VTAGDRTRDAF

-1202 VDASGAGGASR
+1202 VDASREGGASR
-1213 ARAANDMYGDLDDA
+1213 AHAANDMYGDLDDA